1 MGSREGIAPLA
12 GMELPYVAFTE
23 PCVYGLDEDGV
34 CREVV
39 PRTGASEQDIATAN
53 RCLGAQYVAALD
65 GKADGFLTQLPK
77 QGARLLFA
85 RTNDDGRIVL
95 VRSSEVV
102 RFWSRDKVEAEELED
117 RARRDAEPTA
127 RFSRKRMESGFQER
141 VSSSRGVSL
150 LELDDADLD
159 MPTRRCPTADEE
171 ELDAATRRVPSTT
184 RGFPPPAAV
193 GT

>member
-1 MGSREGIAPLA
+1 
-12 GMELPYVAFTE
+12 MELPYVAFTE
-23 PCVYGLDEDGV
+23 PCVSGLDADGV

-65 GKADGFLTQLPK
+65 GKAAGFLTQLPK

-150 LELDDADLD
+150 HELDDADLD
-159 MPTRRCPTADEE
+159 APTRRCPTADEE
-171 ELDAATRRVPSTT
+171 QEPDAATRRVPATS
-184 RGFPPPAAV
+184 RGFPPPVAV